1 MMKYFYVIWIA
12 ILISLKV
19 PGQVSEFEN
28 HLLHWW
34 VPVKGYQ
41 QVKPREHPRLLFRK
55 SDIPALLEKANTPE
69 GQAIIKRLRY
79 LLDGGNG
86 DRLATLF
93 NPATGAYTLGKNHS
107 LVIDTAGV
115 YTFSHVAGYGLL
127 YQLTGDRKYAD
138 LGRRSFELA
147 LKGQRDRDDRYSWVA
162 PGGALRAGPV
172 LGWYAVGYDLCYDGW
187 DEPTRE
193 KFGKAIENY
202 DAGIEKRDARGNVT
216 LETLV
221 SGTMPPFSN
230 HFGMQAGGAA
240 LALMAVSGE
249 PWVNQQR
256 IDSLLKISELSMI
269 RNVTEGFGN
278 GGFFA
283 EGDGTGSMASH
294 IVYLTAI
301 QAWKNAMG
309 MDFMNSGRPN
319 VVMTALKWFYLTVIR
334 DGKPDFWPIRGAYPN
349 NVWDR
354 KLSGAG
360 YVGTG
365 LGVVTNEQKQAIKW
379 YYNHFLLPHDI
390 KEGIA
395 YDAGIYPHQA
405 VSAFVNWP
413 VDLEERNPGEVLSH
427 CYRDSTFGF
436 YAWRNRWQDE
446 NDIVMSVLTKPAK
459 GYMGAK
465 ADSSVQ
471 IAAFGRKFSWG
482 KIPGEVKF
490 WDSSEKGKTSTMTFA
505 DGTTIIVDFTGASGA
520 DALLLTTGEAEGR
533 KVTSGDVVVTI
544 MFLTQGKEPLVKVRK
559 NSIFIGKQIINVMN
573 GNIALHTNT

>member
-1 MMKYFYVIWIA
+1 MIA
-12 ILISLKV
+12 ILISLHAV
-19 PGQVSEFEN
+19 GQVSEYEN
-28 HLLHWW
+28 HILPWW
-34 VPVKGYQ
+34 VPVKDYQ
-41 QVKPREHPRLLFRK
+41 QVRANEHPRLLFRK
-55 SDIPALLEKANTPE
+55 SDIPALRKKAKTPE

-86 DRLATLF
+86 DQMATLF
-93 NPATGAYTLGKNHS
+93 NPAKGAYTLGNNQS

-115 YTFSHVAGYGLL
+115 YTFGHVAGYGLL

-147 LKGQRDRDDRYSWVA
+147 MEGQRDRDDRYSWVA

-202 DAGIEKRDARGNVT
+202 DAGIEKSDARGHVK

-230 HFGMQAGGAA
+230 HFGMQVGGAA

-256 IDSLLKISELSMI
+256 IDSLLKISEQSMI
-269 RNVTEGFGN
+269 RNVTEGFGD

-309 MDFMNSGRPN
+309 MDFVNSGRPN
-319 VVMTALKWFYLTVIR
+319 VIMTALKWFYLTVVR
-334 DGKPDFWPIRGAYPN
+334 NGKPDIWPIRGAYPH

-379 YYNHFLLPHDI
+379 FNNHLLLPHDI
-390 KEGIA
+390 KAGIA
-395 YDAGIYPHQA
+395 YDAGVYPHQSL
-405 VSAFVNWP
+405 SAFVNWP
-413 VDLEERNPGEVLSH
+413 SDLEERNPGEVLPHS
-427 CYRDSTFGF
+427 YRDSTFGF

-459 GYMGAK
+459 GYMGAQ
-465 ADSSVQ
+465 ADSSLQ
-471 IAAFGRKFSWG
+471 IAAFGKKFSWG
-482 KIPGEVKF
+482 KIPGEVMF
-490 WDSSEKGKTSTMTFA
+490 WDTSEKGKTSTMTFS
-505 DGTTIIVDFTGASGA
+505 DGTTITVDLTGASGA
-520 DALLLTTGEAEGR
+520 DAMLVTTGEAEGR
-533 KVTSGDVVVTI
+533 KVTLGDVVVTI
-544 MFLTQGKEPLVKVRK
+544 KFLTQGKEPLVKVRK
-559 NSIFIGKQIINVMN
+559 NSIFVGKQIVTVLN
-573 GNIALHTNT
+573 GRIALHTNT